1 MTFSQALIKTESFTV
16 LFTCRSRSS
25 PCFVFEVTLSLVKF
39 LIVSVFILKLYL
51 LVSSLKSLSI
61 ESPHEL
67 VKGGR
72 VHLKKDS
79 GLFGM

>member
-1 MTFSQALIKTESFTV
+1 ML
-16 LFTCRSRSS
+16 
-25 PCFVFEVTLSLVKF
+25 CFFEVTLSLVKF

-51 LVSSLKSLSI
+51 LVSSLKSLLEV